1 QALEDQVWDLLHEAD
16 EVAEENKEK
25 SQVYD
30 AMAETLG
37 DAWDALI
44 IMLEKRQALLELT
57 TVFFENALEFAVKID
72 QVEDF
77 LKNAQEFDN
86 IDSLR
91 ELLLQQ
97 EHHTKEL
104 LEKSFALLNKSQ
116 ELTDF
121 IEEFKCEGPNAN
133 PEMIQGAHSSCLKI
147 DNLLEMLQ
155 DRRRQLN
162 QFLKHQRQGLEQV
175 LQICLWHQQEN
186 QVR

>member
-1 QALEDQVWDLLHEAD
+1 
-16 EVAEENKEK
+16 
-25 SQVYD
+25 
-30 AMAETLG
+30 
-37 DAWDALI
+37 
-44 IMLEKRQALLELT
+44 LT
-57 TVFFENALEFAVKID
+57 FVFLMQFAVKID

-77 LKNAQEFDN
+77 LKNAQKFDN

-116 ELTDF
+116 ELTEF

-133 PEMIQGAHSSCLKI
+133 PEMIQEAQSSCLKI

-155 DRRRQLN
+155 DRRRHLN
-162 QFLKHQRQGLEQV
+162 KFLKHQRQGLEQV

>member
-1 QALEDQVWDLLHEAD
+1 ALENQVWDLLHEAD
-16 EVAEENKEK
+16 KAAEENKEK

-30 AMAETLG
+30 AMAKTLG

-57 TVFFENALEFAVKID
+57 SVFFENALEFAVKID

-97 EHHTKEL
+97 EHHNKEL

-116 ELTDF
+116 ELTEF

-133 PEMIQGAHSSCLKI
+133 PELIQGAHSSCLKI

-155 DRRRQLN
+155 DRRRQLDR
-162 QFLKHQRQGLEQV
+162 FLKHQRQGLEQV

-186 QVR
+186 QV